1 MVNNFDNMN
10 GICVNTKDDVLRE
23 RFIYGAELTGKYGF
37 PQLPPIN
44 ASADRLRP
52 VPFNSASKEK
62 HPADCLCHFFI
73 DDNLFERLWN
83 NPQKYFDMLGNFK
96 YIAGVDF
103 SFYDDMPVAL
113 QIYQVYRSRA
123 LSWWLTLNGM
133 DVIPVVGW
141 GSADTYDFCF
151 DGLPIHSTLIVSTN
165 RCFTD
170 AGKHCYIAGFREMAR
185 RLEPFR
191 VLVVGRPIETGTEET
206 TEIIYL
212 DSFGQELTQ
221 KLRGCKDG
229 QQIRNE

>member
-1 MVNNFDNMN
+1 
-10 GICVNTKDDVLRE
+10 
-23 RFIYGAELTGKYGF
+23 
-37 PQLPPIN
+37 
-44 ASADRLRP
+44 
-52 VPFNSASKEK
+52 
-62 HPADCLCHFFI
+62 
-73 DDNLFERLWN
+73 
-83 NPQKYFDMLGNFK
+83 
-96 YIAGVDF
+96 
-103 SFYDDMPVAL
+103 
-113 QIYQVYRSRA
+113 
-123 LSWWLTLNGM
+123 M

-151 DGLPIHSTLIVSTN
+151 DGLPMHSALIVSTN

-170 AGKHCYIAGFREMAR
+170 AGKHCYITGFREMVR